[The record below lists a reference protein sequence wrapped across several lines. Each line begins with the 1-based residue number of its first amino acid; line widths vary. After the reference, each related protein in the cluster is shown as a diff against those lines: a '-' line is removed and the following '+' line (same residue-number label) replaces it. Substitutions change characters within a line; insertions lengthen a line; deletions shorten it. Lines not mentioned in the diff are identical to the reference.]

1 MNMCTLSLVVKVQ
14 LLLFCCLYCAMV
26 KYSFRVRWPPGARP
40 AWMLQWLTGRY
51 VNSQLSCSP
60 ASESFNKH
68 TRGTRVKVGAAIKHC
83 GKPGDRWPE
92 KFCNFPLFL
101 NFYDFIVTAG
111 LFWDLVSQFK
121 PVWLCGYFETLTPI
135 YWIAFYT
142 KRHHTDSRLA
152 HALLSKF
159 TGMHNTSSLW

>member
-1 MNMCTLSLVVKVQ
+1 MATWGPS
-14 LLLFCCLYCAMV
+14 CLDSVA
-26 KYSFRVRWPPGARP
+26 
-40 AWMLQWLTGRY
+40 MLQWLTGRY

-152 HALLSKF
+152 Q
-159 TGMHNTSSLW
+159 MPCYPSSLACITHPLCDNVLKERT